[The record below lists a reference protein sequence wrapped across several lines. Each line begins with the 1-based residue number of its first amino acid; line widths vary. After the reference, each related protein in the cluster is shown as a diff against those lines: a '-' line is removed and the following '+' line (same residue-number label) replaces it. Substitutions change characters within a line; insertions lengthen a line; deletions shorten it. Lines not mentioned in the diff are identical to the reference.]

1 VLAASILATVA
12 GADRA
17 RVPFDARAIAETSLA
32 AELGAGD
39 PAAVPVALTR
49 LTARLADF
57 PTDAATRTILASLLL
72 ESDGEAARAAAMIEI
87 RTAVRDDPYGVGVRC
102 AAARIEAR
110 SGRSAEALA
119 EVRAIFAFDAVE
131 ASSALSDVEPFVP
144 GGRVED
150 AIPDDA
156 TAWLA
161 WSRRLRALG
170 REREADERL
179 DASLRRW
186 PDDLS
191 IRAAAAEIAAGRGRL
206 ADLARLVPPGLAI
219 PEDAGHAALIAYRA
233 RSREDSGDPA
243 GARRDALLAAALSD
257 DAPWILA
264 LSGDAIVGTDAALAR
279 VHRSRARFALESGRE
294 ADARF
299 WIDARLARLDERE
312 GKASDAL
319 RRWREVLAL
328 RPDDAEAKARV
339 ADLDRASGDR

>member
-1 VLAASILATVA
+1 VRISI
-12 GADRA
+12 
-17 RVPFDARAIAETSLA
+17 I
-32 AELGAGD
+32 
-39 PAAVPVALTR
+39 
-49 LTARLADF
+49 
-57 PTDAATRTILASLLL
+57 
-72 ESDGEAARAAAMIEI
+72 
-87 RTAVRDDPYGVGVRC
+87 

-264 LSGDAIVGTDAALAR
+264 LSGEAIVGTDAALAR
-279 VHRSRARFALESGRE
+279 DLWTRARFALESGRE

>member
-179 DASLRRW
+179 D
-186 PDDLS
+186 DLS

-279 VHRSRARFALESGRE
+279 DLWTRARFALESGRE